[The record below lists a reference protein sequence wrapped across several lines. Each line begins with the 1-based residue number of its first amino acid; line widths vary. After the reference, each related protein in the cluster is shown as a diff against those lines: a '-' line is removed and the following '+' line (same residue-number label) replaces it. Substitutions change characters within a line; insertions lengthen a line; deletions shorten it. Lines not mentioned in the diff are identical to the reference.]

1 MTVLFV
7 TQINLSEK
15 EFRLPSQPLRV
26 SPLFLCVLCVKR
38 LPSARWKS
46 FNTEHTEKNGRKAET
61 PELIM
66 SNSKIDDMRCGLF
79 CGGVH
84 GTSGSVTIARIEVYG

>member
-46 FNTEHTEKNGRKAET
+46 FNTEHTEKNERKAEA
-61 PELIM
+61 PALRINILE
-66 SNSKIDDMRCGLF
+66 IDDARCGLF

-84 GTSGSVTIARIEVYG
+84 GTSGRVTIVRIEVYG